1 MTSHDPRSPAPS
13 GGATRL
19 LNRKVRLSLLALAM
33 ERAWRGLLWPFVAVA
48 LFVLVSLMGLWT
60 LLPDWAH
67 KTLLGAFAMAGLLSL
82 APLFRTRWPSRA
94 EALRRLERYSGVPHR
109 PASTY
114 EDVLPSQATAE
125 QTTLW
130 AAHRARIT
138 RLIARLRIRLPHP
151 RLDRRDP
158 YALRA
163 ALLLLLAVAFLAA
176 GGSSV
181 DRLSAAFRFGTETPG
196 AQFRLDAWITP
207 PLYTGQPPIVLSDG
221 RRLEEGTGQSIRQV
235 TVPEKSLLLV
245 RINSGTPGAGRL
257 SVFEIAGTERTELK
271 PANSDD
277 SVVEYRSALKRSST
291 IEVRT
296 PRQPVTTW
304 RFDVVP
310 DAKPKVALVGPPD
323 RTPRGALRL
332 NYRVEDDYGVIHA
345 EARFALIGKD
355 GKTVAPPTDASDEM
369 AKLAAPPVI
378 PLTLPRA
385 NAKVAEGRTYR
396 DLTAHPWAGLKVRM
410 TLIAKDQAGQEGRT
424 KPIDMVL
431 PARKFTKPL
440 ARAVVEQRR
449 QLVLDPKGFLKVAR
463 ALDALTFAAD
473 RFIQDKGVYL
483 GLRTAYWRL
492 HRPKGEAAVPGV
504 VKQLWNVALRIEDG
518 DLTDAERALRTAQEQ
533 LQKALEDGA
542 PESEIKRL
550 VEELR
555 QALSR
560 YLRAMAENAR
570 KRGLT
575 ASPEGL
581 GNQRL
586 MSSQDLEQMLRKIE
600 NLATTGSRDL
610 ARQMLSDLRD
620 LLERLQA
627 GTASRNSQTEQM
639 MKMVEGLGDIINRQQ
654 KLLDDT
660 FQERQRQSRRGRP
673 GQGQQGQQGQG
684 EGQQQRRGQGRG
696 EGEGQGEGR
705 GRYGSLGN
713 RQAEI
718 LGRLDKLL
726 EEMQRLGTK
735 TPDQLE
741 GAGRAMGEAEGAL
754 GEENLD
760 RATQQ
765 QTLAL
770 DQLRQGTQSLAEQ
783 VLQTLSARMGRGGQG
798 AKDPFGRPERTQGPD
813 LGTSVKVPEEIDIQR
828 AREILEELRRRL
840 GEPTRPLLELDY
852 LERLIR
858 QF

>member
-1 MTSHDPRSPAPS
+1 MKPSHDPRNPRPAPS

-19 LNRKVRLSLLALAM
+19 LNRKVRFSLLALAA
-33 ERAWRGLLWPFVAVA
+33 ERIWRALLWPFVVTAIFA
-48 LFVLVSLMGLWT
+48 LVSLLGLWPM
-60 LLPDWAH
+60 LPDWAH
-67 KTLLGAFAMAGLLSL
+67 KTLLAAFAAAALISL
-82 APLFRTRWPSRA
+82 APLFRIRWPSRT
-94 EALRRLERYSGVPHR
+94 EALRRLERHSGIAHR
-109 PASTY
+109 PATTY
-114 EDVLPSQATAE
+114 EDVLPDRTSAE
-125 QTTLW
+125 EATLW

-138 RLIARLRIRLPHP
+138 RLIEMLRIKLPHP
-151 RLDRRDP
+151 RLERDDP

-163 ALLLLLAVAFLAA
+163 MLVLLLAAAFVAA
-176 GGSSV
+176 GGSST
-181 DRLSAAFRFGTETPG
+181 DRLSAAFRFGAEAQG
-196 AQFRLDAWITP
+196 AQFRLDAWVTP

-221 RRLEEGTGQSIRQV
+221 RRLEEGAGQSIRQV
-235 TVPEKSLLLV
+235 TVPEKSLLLI
-245 RINSGTPGAGRL
+245 RINDSTPGASRL
-257 SVFEIAGTERTELK
+257 SLFEEAGTERTELK
-271 PANSDD
+271 PTNSDA
-277 SVVEYRSALKRSST
+277 SVVEYRSALSRSST

-296 PRQPVTTW
+296 RRHPVTTW
-304 RFDVVP
+304 RFDIVP
-310 DAKPKVALVGPPD
+310 DAKPKIRLIRPAD

-345 EARFALIGKD
+345 EARFALVGED
-355 GKTVAPPTDASDEM
+355 GKPVAGSSGKTGDKGS
-369 AKLAAPPVI
+369 LAAAPLI

-385 NAKVAEGRTYR
+385 NAKVAEGRTYK
-396 DLTAHPWAGLKVRM
+396 DLTAHPWAGLKVQM
-410 TLIAKDQAGQEGRT
+410 TLVARDQAGQEGRS
-424 KPIDMVL
+424 KPIDLVL

-449 QLVLDPKGFLKVAR
+449 QLVLNPKARLKVAR

-473 RFIQDKGVYL
+473 RFIKDKVVYL

-492 HRPKGEAAVPGV
+492 KRRDGQTAIPGV

-518 DLTDAERALRTAQEQ
+518 NLTDAERALRAAQEQ
-533 LQKALEDGA
+533 LQKAIEEGA
-542 PESEIKRL
+542 SEAEIKRL
-550 VEELR
+550 VQELR

-560 YLRAMAENAR
+560 YLRALAENAR
-570 KRGLT
+570 KRGLM

-581 GNQRL
+581 GNQRM

-639 MKMVEGLGDIINRQQ
+639 MKLVEGLGDIINRQQ

-660 FQERQRQSRRGRP
+660 FKERQRQGRRGR
-673 GQGQQGQQGQG
+673 QGQQGQQGQG
-684 EGQQQRRGQGRG
+684 EGQQQRRGQGKGQG
-696 EGEGQGEGR
+696 EGKGEGR
-705 GRYGSLGN
+705 GRYGALGN

-718 LGRLDKLL
+718 LGKLDSLL
-726 EEMQRLGTK
+726 EELRRLGTK
-735 TPDQLE
+735 SPDQLE

-770 DQLRQGTQSLAEQ
+770 DRLRQGTQSLAEQ

-840 GEPTRPLLELDY
+840 GEP
-852 LERLIR
+852 
-858 QF
+858 